1 MSSQTIAWI
10 GIASIS
16 CLTVALECL
25 RRYLVRRNRPLTA
38 SEWLEAMRKLPPST
52 PPRRTQEGKATKPA
66 ARHTRGR
73 VVLPKSA
80 QAQIEELERLK

>member
-1 MSSQTIAWI
+1 MSAQTIAQY
-10 GIASIS
+10 A
-16 CLTVALECL
+16 LAALFAVALLAECL

-38 SEWLEAMRKLPPST
+38 SEWLEHMRKLPPST

-66 ARHTRGR
+66 ARRTRGR